1 MFKQI
6 IISQSSI
13 VEGIRRTVHK
23 GRCEIVST
31 SPLVIYDGAHNPEC
45 AGALAD
51 YVAKNFDG
59 KRKVLVFSMLSDKDQ
74 YHAACILKNVFDKFI
89 VTHINTSRG
98 ESLVKLSELFRECTF
113 VTPAVKAVE
122 YAIQNAEENDV
133 IFVSGSLALI
143 EEINKGKYAD

>member
-1 MFKQI
+1 M
-6 IISQSSI
+6 S
-13 VEGIRRTVHK
+13 
-23 GRCEIVST
+23 
-31 SPLVIYDGAHNPEC
+31 
-45 AGALAD
+45 
-51 YVAKNFDG
+51 
-59 KRKVLVFSMLSDKDQ
+59 
-74 YHAACILKNVFDKFI
+74 NVFDKFI

-143 EEINKGKYAD
+143 EEINKEKYKE